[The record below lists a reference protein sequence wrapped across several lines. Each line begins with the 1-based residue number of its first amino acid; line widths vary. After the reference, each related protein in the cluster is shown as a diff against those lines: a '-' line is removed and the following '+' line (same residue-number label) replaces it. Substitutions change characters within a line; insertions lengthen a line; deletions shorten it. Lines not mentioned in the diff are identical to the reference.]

1 MNAHDKLL
9 FTRYVVVNSLN
20 YFTMIIA
27 IADLFYVANVG
38 SSPSMA
44 SHSQAGVHFRNA
56 VDHLHLTHMRLILHP
71 LLISCMR
78 LGYLARTYK

>member
-1 MNAHDKLL
+1 MNAHDSLL
-9 FTRYVVVNSLN
+9 LAVNSVN

-27 IADLFYVANVG
+27 IVDLFCEANVG

-56 VDHLHLTHMRLILHP
+56 VDH
-71 LLISCMR
+71 
-78 LGYLARTYK
+78 